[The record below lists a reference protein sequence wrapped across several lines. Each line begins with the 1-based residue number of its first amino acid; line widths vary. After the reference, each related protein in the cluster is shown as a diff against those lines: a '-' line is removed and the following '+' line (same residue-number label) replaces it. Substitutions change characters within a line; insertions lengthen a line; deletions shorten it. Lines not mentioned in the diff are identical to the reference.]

1 MQDYLQAPM
10 PFLIGLPAQLLP
22 AVRQMA
28 LSEVLVLDL
37 DLGKLQPQP
46 GISPADDSAALPWS
60 DRLLTALQV
69 HSYLLRLPCP
79 APSEA
84 NCMVP

>member
-1 MQDYLQAPM
+1 MVVQDYLQAPM

-28 LSEVLVLDL
+28 LSEVLVFDL

-46 GISPADDSAALPWS
+46 DSPVDDAALLPWS

-69 HSYLLRLPCP
+69 SFHTP
-79 APSEA
+79 PS
-84 NCMVP
+84 PPSLS

>member
-1 MQDYLQAPM
+1 M

-46 GISPADDSAALPWS
+46 GSPQDDATSLPWS

-69 HSYLLRLPCP
+69 APPPFPPSPLLRR
-79 APSEA
+79 
-84 NCMVP
+84 